1 MVCAVRVS
9 SESKNWKYTNTTA
22 FSIIYTAL
30 PYRLSVMYDL
40 VTKSTH
46 VCCIINLLQNNNYSI
61 AGQLVGC
68 VFDVSSV

>member
-1 MVCAVRVS
+1 MCCKGQFGLKLKAR
-9 SESKNWKYTNTTA
+9 TGNTQTPQH
-22 FSIIYTAL
+22 SLIYTAL

-40 VTKSTH
+40 VTKGIH
-46 VCCIINLLQNNNYSI
+46 VCCIINLLQNNYST

>member
-1 MVCAVRVS
+1 MCCKGQFGLKLKA
-9 SESKNWKYTNTTA
+9 KTGNTQTPQHA
-22 FSIIYTAL
+22 LIYTAL

-40 VTKSTH
+40 VTKGIH
-46 VCCIINLLQNNNYSI
+46 VCCIINLLQNNYSI